1 MTRGSCGRVI
11 SSITVVVVAAFVLGA
26 VTPAHAQEAEPAP
39 PPPPLN
45 ISADNVTGSR
55 GPEGDIVLLNG
66 NVRITRG
73 NTVIT
78 ANFGRY
84 LRAQGMLFLDE
95 HVHMVDSTTTLTC
108 DHASFSEQTDI
119 LQVDGHVVVTDR
131 SATLEAPSGTYDRR
145 TGRAELNGG
154 VHGRDEHQRLT
165 CDHVTY
171 VRDSMLVKARGN
183 VSGLDVENRLEIRGQ
198 SVDYD
203 RQSHEAVASGNP
215 MLISRDNKD
224 RPTEIRAQ
232 LLRLNTETRLAEA
245 IDSVRVSRDTLQARA
260 QYGLFDDRADRGWLL
275 GHPMAWNDETQVSG
289 DTLEVWTEKRAL
301 RRFVV
306 RGAAVMDY
314 RGARPNTIG

>member
-1 MTRGSCGRVI
+1 
-11 SSITVVVVAAFVLGA
+11 
-26 VTPAHAQEAEPAP
+26 
-39 PPPPLN
+39 
-45 ISADNVTGSR
+45 
-55 GPEGDIVLLNG
+55 
-66 NVRITRG
+66 
-73 NTVIT
+73 
-78 ANFGRY
+78 
-84 LRAQGMLFLDE
+84 MLFLDE
-95 HVHMVDSTTTLTC
+95 HVHMVDSTDDADVRSRVVFTGRP
-108 DHASFSEQTDI
+108 DI

-232 LLRLNTETRLAEA
+232 LLRLNTDTRLAEA
-245 IDSVRVSRDTLQARA
+245 IDSVRA
-260 QYGLFDDRADRGWLL
+260 
-275 GHPMAWNDETQVSG
+275 
-289 DTLEVWTEKRAL
+289 
-301 RRFVV
+301 
-306 RGAAVMDY
+306 
-314 RGARPNTIG
+314 